1 MSTSATQQLAF
12 RLARKPSVLGEIGV
26 RLAFTVVW
34 NAFFGAF
41 IVGAWMHDPRKTP
54 VLIWVVL
61 GALALFGLGMV
72 WDVVARLA
80 RLLLGRVPSV
90 EVDRQPL
97 RPGDRFRLRVLEPHP
112 ESLAVL
118 QVGLV
123 SVVVASTTRRVTV
136 TAKPTYGTRQVL
148 LDLKGDD
155 IPGDEPLDR
164 TFDLELP
171 SADQVPEDTV
181 RWEILVATVLRQGG
195 NLVCTFPLAVSR
207 WGTHM

>member
-1 MSTSATQQLAF
+1 MGTRATQQLAF
-12 RLARKPSVLGEIGV
+12 RPARKPSVLGEIGV

-41 IVGAWMHDPRKTP
+41 IVGAWIHDPRTTP
-54 VLIWVVL
+54 VLIWGVL
-61 GALALFGLGMV
+61 GLFALVGLGMV
-72 WDVVARLA
+72 WDVVARLT
-80 RLLLGRVPSV
+80 RQLLGRVPIV

-97 RPGDRFRLRVLEPHP
+97 RPGDRFRLRVVEPHP

-123 SVVVASTTRRVTV
+123 SVVVASTTRRGTV
-136 TAKPTYGTRQVL
+136 TATPTYGSRQVL

-155 IPGDEPLDR
+155 IPTGQPLDR

-171 SADQVPEDTV
+171 SADEVPEGTV

-195 NLVCTFPLAVSR
+195 NLVSTFPLAVSR
-207 WGTHM
+207 